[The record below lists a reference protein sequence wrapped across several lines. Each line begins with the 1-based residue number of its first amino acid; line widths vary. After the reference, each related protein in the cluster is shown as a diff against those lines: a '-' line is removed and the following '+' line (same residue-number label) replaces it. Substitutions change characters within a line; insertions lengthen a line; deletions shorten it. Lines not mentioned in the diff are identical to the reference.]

1 MCTNIVHCFEILFP
15 FILGIHPQREG
26 SIIAMSST
34 AVLKKDPSD
43 EKTDTYN
50 LASGESGALLLSM
63 AGRQNDCF
71 QPTLLLA
78 EVP

>member
-34 AVLKKDPSD
+34 AVEKDPSD

-50 LASGESGALLLSM
+50 LASGESGVLLLSM
-63 AGRQNDCF
+63 AGRQNDSF
-71 QPTLLLA
+71 QPALLLA

>member
-15 FILGIHPQREG
+15 FILGIHPQREC
-26 SIIAMSST
+26 SIIDVSST
-34 AVLKKDPSD
+34 VGEKDPSD

-71 QPTLLLA
+71 QPELLLA